1 MRRLTSY
8 CLATVVLAS
17 WSGCCAGPERFY
29 QNAYGFNNPE
39 IEQYCP
45 GPPPP
50 VTTPPGY
57 IVPAVTPED
66 ETVPGIQEQQA
77 PRDTRA
83 QRPTRSNAQSEA
95 AE

>member
-1 MRRLTSY
+1 MRRLTST
-8 CLATVVLAS
+8 CLVALVLAG

-39 IEQYCP
+39 IEQYSP

-66 ETVPGIQEQQA
+66 DTMPGIQDQQA
-77 PRDTRA
+77 PRASRA
-83 QRPTRSNAQSEA
+83 QRPTPNNAESDA